1 MAPLCWSTL
10 YNFPPETRVTCP
22 QELEEVVEVV
32 DGLERESAAVV
43 SEDAEVHLEAP
54 VVDLVLVLGAQV
66 TDRAQVGAAH
76 LLDVPRQQST
86 GKHGARPTRRYTPPP
101 TAVRR
106 WQKSRRISVR
116 PRTGPQPAVRTFLLA
131 GGG

>member
-1 MAPLCWSTL
+1 VAPLCWSTL

-76 LLDVPRQQST
+76 LHVPRQQST
-86 GKHGARPTRRYTPPP
+86 GKHGARATRRYMPPP